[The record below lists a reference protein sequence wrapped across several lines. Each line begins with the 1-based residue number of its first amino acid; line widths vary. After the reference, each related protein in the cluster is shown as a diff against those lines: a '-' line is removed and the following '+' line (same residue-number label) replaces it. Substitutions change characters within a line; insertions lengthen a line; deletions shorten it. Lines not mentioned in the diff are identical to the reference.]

1 MKREKGKGRGTWL
14 PRNLPPQCRTVI
26 YLGRTI
32 AALDSKGRRG
42 DRQDDDRAKKPESGN
57 VAASTF
63 AAPFIHLSIPAFF
76 QILLSNL
83 TTNLWHE
90 LKVQGATRS
99 IYNQSLVY
107 RGDFSESQKILLR
120 LNCDEVHAST
130 VVRTED
136 IGLEL
141 SAGMIAGGACVGFA
155 LILAVLAVALWRKY
169 FNESYYYLDESPST
183 PVIADFLVKEELKI
197 KISIHVH

>member
-1 MKREKGKGRGTWL
+1 MAAPQSATAMSNRHISRENNCG
-14 PRNLPPQCRTVI
+14 PRF
-26 YLGRTI
+26 
-32 AALDSKGRRG
+32 KGRRRG
-42 DRQDDDRAKKPESGN
+42 QDGAKRRGRERSVGWRLFCDANHPSLH
-57 VAASTF
+57 
-63 AAPFIHLSIPAFF
+63 PLL

-183 PVIADFLVKEELKI
+183 PVIADFLVKEA
-197 KISIHVH
+197 

>member
-1 MKREKGKGRGTWL
+1 MATPQSATAMSNRHISRENNCGRRFKGK
-14 PRNLPPQCRTVI
+14 
-26 YLGRTI
+26 
-32 AALDSKGRRG
+32 KRRG
-42 DRQDDDRAKKPESGN
+42 DRPGKKRQSEWRQRSREHFCG
-57 VAASTF
+57 A
-63 AAPFIHLSIPAFF
+63 IHPRFPSFF

-183 PVIADFLVKEELKI
+183 PVIADFLLNEA
-197 KISIHVH
+197 

>member
-1 MKREKGKGRGTWL
+1 MATPQSATAMSNRHISRENNCGPRFKGKKRGQTRRQGKKVRERTRTEATWPRALLRRHSFIL
-14 PRNLPPQCRTVI
+14 P
-26 YLGRTI
+26 
-32 AALDSKGRRG
+32 
-42 DRQDDDRAKKPESGN
+42 
-57 VAASTF
+57 
-63 AAPFIHLSIPAFF
+63 SIPAFF

-183 PVIADFLVKEELKI
+183 PVIVDFIFNE
-197 KISIHVH
+197 S

>member
-1 MKREKGKGRGTWL
+1 MAAPQSATAMSNRHISRENNCG
-14 PRNLPPQCRTVI
+14 PRF
-26 YLGRTI
+26 
-32 AALDSKGRRG
+32 KGRRRG
-42 DRQDDDRAKKPESGN
+42 QDGAKRRGRERLVGGS
-57 VAASTF
+57 F
-63 AAPFIHLSIPAFF
+63 AAPFIHLSPPLL

>member
-1 MKREKGKGRGTWL
+1 MAAPQSATAMSNRHISRENNCG
-14 PRNLPPQCRTVI
+14 PRF
-26 YLGRTI
+26 
-32 AALDSKGRRG
+32 KGRRREEG
-42 DRQDDDRAKKPESGN
+42 TRRRKKKRKRAVGWRIFCDANHPSLL
-57 VAASTF
+57 
-63 AAPFIHLSIPAFF
+63 PLL

-155 LILAVLAVALWRKY
+155 LILAVLAVALWRKD

-183 PVIADFLVKEELKI
+183 PVIADFLVNEELKI
-197 KISIHVH
+197 LIHVH

>member
-1 MKREKGKGRGTWL
+1 MPRALLHRHSCL
-14 PRNLPPQCRTVI
+14 PLR
-26 YLGRTI
+26 
-32 AALDSKGRRG
+32 
-42 DRQDDDRAKKPESGN
+42 
-57 VAASTF
+57 
-63 AAPFIHLSIPAFF
+63 F

-169 FNESYYYLDESPST
+169 FNESYYYLDESPAT
-183 PVIADFLVKEELKI
+183 PVIAHFLFDEVSKLL
-197 KISIHVH
+197 ISNPPLSSKFLSVFTKAEIFDAGFGEIVCSPLLHTVGRKTQIST

>member
-1 MKREKGKGRGTWL
+1 MAT
-14 PRNLPPQCRTVI
+14 RNLPPPQCRTVI

-32 AALDSKGRRG
+32 AALDSKGGRG
-42 DRQDDDRAKKPESGN
+42 DRQDDDDRAKKPESGN

-63 AAPFIHLSIPAFF
+63 AAPFIHPSFLAFF

-183 PVIADFLVKEELKI
+183 PVIADFLLNEA
-197 KISIHVH
+197 

>member
-32 AALDSKGRRG
+32 AALDSKGGRG
-42 DRQDDDRAKKPESGN
+42 DRQDDDDRAKKPESGN

-99 IYNQSLVY
+99 IYNQSHVL
-107 RGDFSESQKILLR
+107 QLL
-120 LNCDEVHAST
+120 ST
-130 VVRTED
+130 LY
-136 IGLEL
+136 LE
-141 SAGMIAGGACVGFA
+141 
-155 LILAVLAVALWRKY
+155 
-169 FNESYYYLDESPST
+169 
-183 PVIADFLVKEELKI
+183 
-197 KISIHVH
+197 

>member
-1 MKREKGKGRGTWL
+1 M
-14 PRNLPPQCRTVI
+14 
-26 YLGRTI
+26 
-32 AALDSKGRRG
+32 
-42 DRQDDDRAKKPESGN
+42 
-57 VAASTF
+57 AASTF

-197 KISIHVH
+197 SIHAH

>member
-1 MKREKGKGRGTWL
+1 MRLQIQREEEEGTRRRKKKRKRAVGWRIFCDANHPSLL
-14 PRNLPPQCRTVI
+14 PL
-26 YLGRTI
+26 L
-32 AALDSKGRRG
+32 
-42 DRQDDDRAKKPESGN
+42 
-57 VAASTF
+57 
-63 AAPFIHLSIPAFF
+63 

-183 PVIADFLVKEELKI
+183 PVIADFLVNEELKI
-197 KISIHVH
+197 LIHVH

>member
-1 MKREKGKGRGTWL
+1 MAAPQSATAMSNRHISRENNCGSRF
-14 PRNLPPQCRTVI
+14 
-26 YLGRTI
+26 
-32 AALDSKGRRG
+32 KGRRRG
-42 DRQDDDRAKKPESGN
+42 QDGAKRRRRERSDGG
-57 VAASTF
+57 SS
-63 AAPFIHLSIPAFF
+63 AAPIIHLSPPLL

-183 PVIADFLVKEELKI
+183 PVIADFLVKEAYKS
-197 KISIHVH
+197 KSMSIDKSFSH